1 MKKASLP
8 LTRREFLGLM
18 GIASLAGLFARL
30 IQVLLQFAR
39 PPATRNQMGGVFDLG
54 NYTDLNLQT
63 DAPRRYPQGRFWL
76 VQAPE
81 GLVALN
87 GLCTHLDCLFDW
99 DLTDERFVCPCHG
112 SQFDMYGNCLSG
124 PAARNLDRHVVR
136 LFDETSRLV
145 AETDST
151 TGSPLPLPDAT
162 PTPDVSED
170 ATPMLRVEVDT
181 SAKIRGS
188 AF

>member
-18 GIASLAGLFARL
+18 GFASIAGLFARL
-30 IQVLLQFAR
+30 FQVLLQFAR
-39 PPATRNQMGGVFDLG
+39 PPAARNQVGGVFDLG
-54 NYTDLNLQT
+54 NYADLSLQS

-76 VQAPE
+76 VQAPD

-99 DLTDERFVCPCHG
+99 DLPDERFVCPCHG
-112 SQFDMYGNCLSG
+112 SQFDLHGNCLSG
-124 PAARNLDRHVVR
+124 PAARNLDRYVVR

-151 TGSPLPLPDAT
+151 TGGPLPLPAAT
-162 PTPDVSED
+162 PTPAENVA
-170 ATPMLRVEVDT
+170 ATPILRVEVDT
-181 SAKIRGS
+181 SAKIRGN
-188 AF
+188 AV